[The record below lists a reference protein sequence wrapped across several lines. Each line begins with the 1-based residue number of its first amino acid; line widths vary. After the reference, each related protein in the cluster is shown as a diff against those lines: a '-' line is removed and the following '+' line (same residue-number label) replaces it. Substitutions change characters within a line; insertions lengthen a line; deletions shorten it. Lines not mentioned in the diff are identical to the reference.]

1 MSPLPKRRGGR
12 TASAAASGDNGT
24 TLSVEHDTWGSAAAA
39 ADPYQQ
45 QQMQQMQFSYAQQ
58 QQLGMPPDPAR
69 LAALAV
75 REQQL
80 AALQGVRMEL
90 ESVRLLADQVNRR
103 EKLKKQVGFT

>member
-1 MSPLPKRRGGR
+1 
-12 TASAAASGDNGT
+12 
-24 TLSVEHDTWGSAAAA
+24 VEQDTWGSAAAAA

-45 QQMQQMQFSYAQQ
+45 QQMQQMQFTYVQQ

-103 EKLKKQVGFT
+103 EKLKKQVGFTPVMEKSSRMHLAMVREWGVQLR

>member
-1 MSPLPKRRGGR
+1 
-12 TASAAASGDNGT
+12 
-24 TLSVEHDTWGSAAAA
+24 
-39 ADPYQQ
+39 
-45 QQMQQMQFSYAQQ
+45 MQQMQFSYAQQ